1 MKLATRDYPRIAILV
16 GLIAALGLIPKFSVG
31 VIPISLQV
39 LGVLLAGAI
48 LGSYRGTLAVLL
60 FEVLVLAGLPLLTGG
75 RGGFA
80 VFFGPTFGFLIGW
93 LVAAW
98 VVGLVVENLNKV
110 GLILSVSLG
119 FVLAIVIWWACGIA
133 WMYLGAQYGLYAGAA
148 DALAMTVPYV
158 GVVVLGDLIKA
169 VAAVLVVLG
178 IKASYPAALKN

>member
-1 MKLATRDYPRIAILV
+1 MKLATRDYARISILV
-16 GLIAALGLIPKFSVG
+16 GLIAALGLIPKFAVG
-31 VIPISLQV
+31 AIPVSLQV

-98 VVGLVVENLNKV
+98 VVGLVFENFKKV
-110 GLILSVSLG
+110 NLVISAILG
-119 FVLAIVIWWACGIA
+119 FVLAIVIWWAFGIA

-148 DALAMTVPYV
+148 EALAMTLPFV

-169 VAAVLVVLG
+169 VVGVVVVLG
-178 IKASYPAALKN
+178 IKAAYPAALKN